1 MRHDPGVPNAP
12 SRRGGSRSART
23 RTPRGPSDPDRP
35 ERIADAALA
44 LIARRGIEGV
54 SHRSVAAE
62 AGVPLGSTTYH
73 FKTLDD
79 ILIAAL
85 EKAIPANRAEIE
97 DWVSGLGAS
106 PDLAAELTSLV
117 MRNAE
122 EHEGRTIVEYE
133 LYLAALRRPALQPL
147 SLEWS
152 GVLTQALE
160 RFVDSQT
167 ADALSAV
174 FDGILMRVLI
184 SGHRLDRDEVERVFR
199 RVAGT

>member
-1 MRHDPGVPNAP
+1 MIPGVPNAP
-12 SRRGGSRSART
+12 SRRGGSRSARA

-44 LIARRGIEGV
+44 LLARRGIAGV

-85 EKAIPANRAEIE
+85 EKAIPENRADI
-97 DWVSGLGAS
+97 DAWAASLGES
-106 PDLAAELTSLV
+106 PDLASELTDFV
-117 MRNAE
+117 IRQAE
-122 EHEGRTIVEYE
+122 EYEGRTIVEYE
-133 LYLAALRRPALQPL
+133 LYLAALRRPALQAL

-152 GVLTQALE
+152 RVLTRALE
-160 RFVDSQT
+160 RFVDAQT

-174 FDGILMRVLI
+174 FDGILMRVLA
-184 SGHRLDRDEVERVFR
+184 SGHRLDRAEVESVFR